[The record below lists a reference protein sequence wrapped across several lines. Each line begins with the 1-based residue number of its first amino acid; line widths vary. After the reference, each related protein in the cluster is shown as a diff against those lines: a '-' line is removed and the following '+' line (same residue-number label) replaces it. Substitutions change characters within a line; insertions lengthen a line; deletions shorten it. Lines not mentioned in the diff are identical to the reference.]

1 MNVPAANTWTQSLM
15 VDEIRIH
22 RLLAELR
29 RRTGDL
35 REATDIGAASLLGDA
50 TELNSVKYLF
60 ITAIEAMIDIAQHVC
75 ASDALGA
82 PDTNRAAF
90 ELLAANGVL
99 DADTA
104 NGCSAA
110 NGFRNILVHGYAD
123 VDDERVVVF
132 LAQLG
137 DFDAFARE
145 IATYIAVGRSNS

>member
-1 MNVPAANTWTQSLM
+1 MNVPAANTWTQSHM
-15 VDEIRIH
+15 VDEVRIH

-29 RRTGDL
+29 RRVAAL
-35 REATDIGAASLLGDA
+35 RTAADIGAASLLGDD

-90 ELLAANGVL
+90 ELLAAKGIL
-99 DADTA
+99 DADIA
-104 NGCSAA
+104 GGCSAA

-123 VDDERVVVF
+123 VDDQRVVAF
-132 LAQLG
+132 LAQLD
-137 DFDAFARE
+137 DFDSFARE
-145 IATYIAVGRSNS
+145 IATYVAAGRPNS